1 MIVEM
6 TPRERVEAVLDLRV
20 PDRVPVGDGL
30 FQHWGFIDHYYKTK
44 EKEKWTLEE
53 ICRGVGNSGVDY
65 TFDLAPSLEP
75 HKEERLGLTY
85 QVTEWTEVIVDR
97 PFRTVEEAV
106 PWVKEIIMKV
116 KKSEPDVMWS
126 FAGNTGMWGLGQ
138 GDYAADFIMEQDWL
152 GDTVLMH
159 TGSPAHL
166 DTCYMMLGMD
176 IFSYMLSDE
185 RGLLIEWFDA
195 LCRHEKRRISRCAD
209 FKLSPLACIYCD
221 IASKQGLMFA
231 PGFLREEYF
240 PRLRMLIDEWHN
252 HGIKVI
258 YHSEGKITPV
268 LQDIVGAGADGIN
281 PLEPDI
287 LNIKKIREDFPDL
300 IFWGGIDNN
309 ELLCRGS
316 VEEVEQAVKDL
327 IKDAGGSGR
336 LLLGSS
342 GQVHPA
348 NRLENVL
355 AMFEFGRKYGNY
367 GHLITGNDG

>member
-1 MIVEM
+1 M
-6 TPRERVEAVLDLRV
+6 LDLRV
-20 PDRVPVGDGL
+20 PDRVPIGDGL
-30 FQHWGFIDHYYKTK
+30 FQHWGFIDYYYKTK

-65 TFDLAPSLEP
+65 AFDLAPSLEP
-75 HKEERLGLTY
+75 HLEERLGLTY

-106 PWVKEIIMKV
+106 PWVKEIIMEV
-116 KKSEPDVMWS
+116 KKSDPDVMWS

-138 GDYAADFIMEQDWL
+138 GDYAADFLIKQSWL

-176 IFSYMLSDE
+176 IFSYMLADD
-185 RGLLIEWFDA
+185 RGLLVEWFDT

-209 FKLSPLACIYCD
+209 YELSPLACIYCD
-221 IASKQGLMFA
+221 IASKQGLMFS

-240 PRLRMLIDEWHN
+240 PRLKMLIDEWHS
-252 HGIKVI
+252 HGIKAI
-258 YHSEGKITPV
+258 YHSEGDITPV
-268 LQDIVGAGADGIN
+268 LQDIVDAGADGIN
-281 PLEPDI
+281 PVEPDI
-287 LNIKKIREDFPDL
+287 LNIKKTRKDFPDL

-316 VEEVEQAVKDL
+316 MEEVEQAVKNL

-355 AMFEFGRKYGNY
+355 AMFEFGRKYGEY
-367 GHLITGNDG
+367 

>member
-1 MIVEM
+1 
-6 TPRERVEAVLDLRV
+6 AVFDLRV
-20 PDRVPVGDGL
+20 PDRVPIGDGL

-44 EKEKWTLEE
+44 KKEKWTLEE

-65 TFDLAPSLEP
+65 AFDLTPSLEP

-97 PFRTVEEAV
+97 PFRTVEEAI
-106 PWVKEIIMKV
+106 PWVKEIIMEV
-116 KKSEPDVMWS
+116 KKSDPDVMWS

-138 GDYAADFIMEQDWL
+138 GDYAADFLLEQGWL

-176 IFSYMLSDE
+176 IFSYMLVDD
-185 RGLLIEWFDA
+185 RGLLVEWFDA

-209 FKLSPLACIYCD
+209 YELSPLACIYCD
-221 IASKQGLMFA
+221 IASKQGLMFS

-240 PRLRMLIDEWHN
+240 PRLKMLIDEWHN
-252 HGIKVI
+252 HGIKAI
-258 YHSEGKITPV
+258 YHSEGEITPV
-268 LQDIVGAGADGIN
+268 LQDIVDAGADGIN

-287 LNIKKIREDFPDL
+287 LDIKKIREDFPDL

-316 VEEVEQAVKDL
+316 VEEVEQAVKNL
-327 IKDAGGSGR
+327 IMDAGGSGR

-342 GQVHPA
+342 GQIHPA

-367 GHLITGNDG
+367 

>member
-1 MIVEM
+1 MKKEM
-6 TPRERVEAVLDLRV
+6 NPRERVEAVLNLRV
-20 PDRVPVGDGL
+20 PDRVPIGDGL

-44 EKEKWTLEE
+44 EKGKWTLEE
-53 ICRGVGNSGVDY
+53 ICRAVGRSGVDY
-65 TFDLAPSLEP
+65 AFDLAPSLEP

-85 QVTEWTEVIVDR
+85 QVTEWTEVIIDR
-97 PFRTVEEAV
+97 PFRNVKEAV
-106 PWVKEIIMKV
+106 PWVKKIIMKV
-116 KKSEPDVMWS
+116 KKSDPDVMWS

-138 GDYAADFIMEQDWL
+138 GNYDSDFLTKLGWL

-176 IFSYMLSDE
+176 IFSFMLADE
-185 RGLLIEWFDA
+185 PGLLIEWFDT
-195 LCRHEKRRISRCAD
+195 LCRHEKQRISRCAD
-209 FKLSPLACIYCD
+209 YELSPLACIYCD
-221 IASKQGLMFA
+221 IASKQGLMFS
-231 PGFLREEYF
+231 PDFLRDEYF
-240 PRLRMLIDEWHN
+240 PRLKMLIDEWHN

-258 YHSEGKITPV
+258 YHSEGEITTV
-268 LQDIVGAGADGIN
+268 LQDIVDAGADGIN

-309 ELLCRGS
+309 ELLCRSS
-316 VEEVEQAVKDL
+316 VEEVEQAVKEL
-327 IKDAGGSGR
+327 IKDAGFNGR

-355 AMFEFGRKYGNY
+355 AMFEFGRKYGKY
-367 GHLITGNDG
+367 